1 MSIQPGQRLGPYE
14 AVEPIGAGGMGEVW
28 RARDASLARDVALKL
43 LPPAFADDPER
54 LARFDR
60 EAKVLASLSHP
71 NVAAIFGFHE
81 HDRVRFLAMEL
92 VPGEDLAER
101 LKRGPLPLDEAVA
114 TARQIA
120 DALEAAHERG
130 IVHRDLKPANVK
142 LSPDGKVKVLDFG
155 LAKAL
160 ESATGSGSTRDS
172 QTSPTIT
179 SLGTVAG
186 VILGT
191 AAYMS
196 PEQARGKSVDRRAD
210 VWAFGCVVY
219 EMLTGS
225 VPFAGETISDTLAAV
240 LTRDPDWSALASR
253 TPAALVALI
262 KRCLR
267 RDPRE
272 RLRDFGDVR
281 LLLDEAMKDDG
292 RVEAAAPAAPFSI
305 WKRALPW
312 AVAVLAIAAAV
323 GVAGMRPKA
332 PPTEARP
339 LSTFGVL
346 VPEEYYLPNSDQPL
360 LDLSADGRTL
370 LFVVEGKTNNVVM
383 KRRLDRLDAAM
394 IPGTEGAEE
403 PRMSRDGRWIAFFA
417 DGTLRKVPADGGPP
431 VDLAEARAPRGMA
444 WAPDGSIVFSPL
456 YNSALWRIATTG
468 GAPTEITKLDPA
480 RKERTHRWPQV
491 LPDGS
496 TVIFTVGDQSSPGD
510 YDGARI
516 EAVDLSSGKRTTILQ
531 GARMARYTPAGYLV
545 YQHQGTLM
553 AARFDPK
560 ALKLTGPP
568 FNVQERVGGVTSS
581 GAGCFALS
589 DSGVLALAPMDAI
602 PNERVVVLAD
612 RQGRE
617 AELGIPAANYNTPRL
632 SPDGRILAIAIGSG
646 AAADDD
652 IYLVE
657 LATAR
662 IQRLTFG
669 EGHGHP
675 LWSRDGRRIT
685 YTKGRSGEVGLA
697 SKAADGSG
705 GETLFRAETSIG
717 FSDAWL
723 PDGKSLLMTDAS
735 ESIDLKV
742 VTSDPREPKTPM
754 FASPTA
760 AEYGATL
767 SPDDRFVAYTST
779 ETGTDEVFVETFPP
793 GQGRWQVS
801 SGGGAGPAWSR
812 DGKQIYFVAG
822 ETIMAADVELHGVF
836 RSGAPRALF
845 TGPYDLRTPP
855 VRNFDVTT
863 DGRFVLVKR
872 KFISG
877 RPRELVMVE
886 GWSTLDPSK

>member
-1 MSIQPGQRLGPYE
+1 MPIQPGQRLGPYE

-28 RARDASLARDVALKL
+28 RAHDASLARDVALKL

-92 VPGEDLAER
+92 VLGEDLAER
-101 LKRGPLPLDEAVA
+101 LKKGPLPLDEAVA
-114 TARQIA
+114 AARQIA
-120 DALEAAHERG
+120 DALEAAHEQG

-160 ESATGSGSTRDS
+160 ESATGSGSSRDS

-210 VWAFGCVVY
+210 VWAFGCVLY

-240 LTRDPDWSALASR
+240 LTRDPDWSALPSR
-253 TPAALVALI
+253 TPAGLVALI

-281 LLLDEAMKDDG
+281 LLLDEAMRDG
-292 RVEAAAPAAPFSI
+292 GEVAPAAPVAT

-312 AVAVLAIAAAV
+312 AVAAVGIAAALAL
-323 GVAGMRPKA
+323 AGRGKA
-332 PPTEARP
+332 TLPSPARP

-346 VPEEYYLPNSDQPL
+346 IPQDYYLPKSDQPL

-370 LFVVEGKTNNVVM
+370 LFVVEGKTNNIVM
-383 KRRLDRLDAAM
+383 KRRVDRMDPATV
-394 IPGTEGAEE
+394 PGTEGAEE
-403 PRMSRDGRWIAFFA
+403 PRLSRDGRWIAFFA
-417 DGTLRKVPADGGPP
+417 NGTLRKVPGDGGPA
-431 VDLAEARAPRGMA
+431 VDVAEARAPRGLA
-444 WAPDGSIVFSPL
+444 WGPDGSIVYSPL
-456 YNSALWRIATTG
+456 YNSALWRIPPT
-468 GAPTEITKLDPA
+468 GAPVQITKLDEA
-480 RKERTHRWPQV
+480 KKERTHRWPQV
-491 LPDGS
+491 LPDGK
-496 TVIFTVGDQSSPGD
+496 TVIFTVGDQSSPGE
-510 YDGARI
+510 YDGAHI
-516 EAVDLSSGKRTTILQ
+516 DAVELSSGKRTTILEN
-531 GARMARYTPAGYLV
+531 ARMARYTAAGYLV

-553 AARFDPK
+553 AARFDPE
-560 ALKLTGPP
+560 ALKVTGPA
-568 FNVQERVGGVTSS
+568 FTVQERVGGVTSS
-581 GAGCFALS
+581 GAGFFSLS
-589 DSGVLALAPMDAI
+589 DDGTLAMAPVDAI
-602 PNERVVVLAD
+602 PNERVVVLAARD
-612 RQGRE
+612 GRE
-617 AELGIPAANYNTPRL
+617 TELGIPAADYNTPRV
-632 SPDGRILAIAIGSG
+632 SPDGRTLAIAIGSG

-652 IYLVE
+652 IYLID
-657 LATAR
+657 LPTAR
-662 IQRLTFG
+662 TQRLTFG
-669 EGHGHP
+669 QGHGHP
-675 LWSRDGRRIT
+675 LWSRDGRTIT
-685 YTKGRSGEVGLA
+685 YTKGRSGELGFA

-705 GETLFRAETSIG
+705 GEALIKAQATIG
-717 FSDAWL
+717 FADEWL
-723 PDGKSLLMTDAS
+723 PDGRLLATDAS
-735 ESIDLKV
+735 GSIDVKI
-742 VTSDPREPKTPM
+742 VTPRDEPV

-760 AEYGATL
+760 AEYGAVV
-767 SPDDRFVAYTST
+767 SPDDRFIAYTST

-801 SGGGAGPAWSR
+801 SGGGAGPVWAR
-812 DGKQIYFVAG
+812 DGKTIYFVAG
-822 ETIMAADVELHGVF
+822 ETIMAADVDLHGVF
-836 RSGAPRALF
+836 RSGVPRAMF
-845 TGPYDLRTPP
+845 SGPYDLRTPP

-872 KFISG
+872 KFIAG
-877 RPRELVMVE
+877 RPRELVMVD
-886 GWSTLDPSK
+886 GWSGLDPSD